1 MKKRPMTN
9 TQAAIISKANQLSPD
24 EADIFWLRA
33 THIKTTMYWL
43 AAFTL
48 IAFLQACA
56 VKPKEVWQ
64 KFTFDGQNDGWAE
77 TVDLLEY
84 AYGDGYGMVQNS
96 IFNPRNSNY
105 KELSSLPA
113 QTGIN
118 GSMPVGEF
126 LYVKWRVRATKQI
139 YEERIDLRQRLPAN
153 MADHGLTFV
162 IDGSQLYAYVITP
175 KGKPYGTPPVYKTWY
190 SKSYYTYEI
199 FPQLNKS

>member
-1 MKKRPMTN
+1 MKKRSMTN
-9 TQAAIISKANQLSPD
+9 TQAAIINKANQLSPN
-24 EADIFWLRA
+24 EADIFCLRA

-64 KFTFDGQNDGWAE
+64 KFTFDGRNDGWAE

-84 AYGDGYGMVQNS
+84 AYGDGYGMVRES
-96 IFNPRNSNY
+96 VSAPR
-105 KELSSLPA
+105 SSAFPGSKGLAPLNN
-113 QTGIN
+113 IN
-118 GSMPVGEF
+118 GPMPVGEF
-126 LYVKWRVRATKQI
+126 LYVKWRVRATNQT